1 MHHPWGRHVKSQ
13 ASYSIY
19 AKSLQSEG
27 YMPIAGKKQ
36 IKDFAE
42 KALQSKGWRPIAG
55 RKTTRI

>member
-1 MHHPWGRHVKSQ
+1 M
-13 ASYSIY
+13 SIHRQVIQFY

-55 RKTTRI
+55 RKKVGIQCKYE